1 MEKLIEAIKNKDIVK
16 AKKIFNGLM
25 EDVKTNLVEEERKIV
40 SSKVM
45 TEDETDGSDEPEDDE
60 EDDDST
66 DGKVDSSDTSSDDED
81 KQDS

>member
-40 SSKVM
+40 SKSFFEVNNLNHLNFNIFFKSVV
-45 TEDETDGSDEPEDDE
+45 S
-60 EDDDST
+60 
-66 DGKVDSSDTSSDDED
+66 
-81 KQDS
+81 QQL